1 MEIQELGTKSK
12 EIFGSGIEHQI
23 FGSKSNPNV
32 IFKVGHKDTV
42 DEWYE
47 VFKAHPEIFPKVF
60 RAGKMQDEDIYYVEL
75 EKLDTK
81 KFEGSW
87 DDLELS
93 LEDIGA
99 VDVDRGERF
108 SDLYMNE
115 GSDANVFVEIAKKLK
130 KHNMDSY
137 NFFIELLRVIKSC
150 EKAILKV
157 KGKDTI
163 VDVHKYNFGYGS
175 DGKIKCLDL

>member
-1 MEIQELGTKSK
+1 MEIHELGTKEK
-12 EIFGSGIEHQI
+12 EVFNRGMEHQI
-23 FGSKSNPNV
+23 FASKSNPNV
-32 IFKVGHKDTV
+32 LFKVGHKDTV

-47 VFKAHPEIFPKVF
+47 VFKSDSEIFPKVF

-81 KFEGSW
+81 KFENDW
-87 DDLELS
+87 DDLELA

-99 VDVDRGERF
+99 IDVDRGETF
-108 SDLYMNE
+108 ADLYINE
-115 GSDANVFVEIAKKLK
+115 GSDAAVFVEIGKKLMS
-130 KHNMDSY
+130 HNKESY
-137 NFFIELLRVIKSC
+137 NFFINFLRTIKSC

-163 VDVHKYNFGYGS
+163 VDTHKYNFGYGK